1 MLNEERKGYK
11 KTKIGWIPNDWTII
25 SLEKVA
31 SKIGSGVTPK
41 GGSKV
46 YLDKGIPLVRSQN
59 VLVGKLL
66 IDDAVCITQEQHDKM
81 ASTKLKGDD
90 VLLNITGASIGR
102 SCVVPVFIKE
112 GNVNQHVCIIRLDD
126 TYNASLLST
135 YLNSYIG
142 QKLIASFQSGGN
154 REGLNFQ
161 QIKSF
166 PIPYPTIEEQNKI
179 AQILSTWDKAIT
191 TLEQL
196 IAKKQE
202 LKKGLMQVLLT
213 GKVRFKEF
221 IKNDGFRKTRL
232 ENIPKDWNISKL
244 ESLGSF
250 SKGKGIT
257 KKELSKTGL
266 PCIRY
271 GEIYTSHHVVIK
283 EFLSFI
289 NESIVQKSKQIKS
302 GDILFAGS
310 GETIEEIGKAVA
322 YMEDDIAYAGGD
334 IIILTPKNV
343 NSIFLSFALNDE
355 NAIRQKRK
363 LGQGNSVVHIYSK
376 GLAKVLVALP
386 SIEEQDKI
394 AFVLLSIDKEISS
407 LKKQVS
413 TIKLQKKGLLQK
425 LLTGA
430 IRVKV

>member
-213 GKVRFKEF
+213 GKVRHKGFKEKWKKRRLYEVADFRNGKGHEKSIDEKGRYVVVNSKF
-221 IKNDGFRKTRL
+221 ISTSGAIRKYSNSYLSPLNLEDIVMVMSDVPNGKAIAKCYLIEADGLYTLNQRICALKAKNCDARFLFYLLNRNKYFLKFDNGVGQTNLRKNQILSCPFLMPNL
-232 ENIPKDWNISKL
+232 EEQKL
-244 ESLGSF
+244 IATILSNADEEKKSLEVFLGS
-250 SKGKGIT
+250 
-257 KKELSKTGL
+257 
-266 PCIRY
+266 
-271 GEIYTSHHVVIK
+271 IK
-283 EFLSFI
+283 
-289 NESIVQKSKQIKS
+289 
-302 GDILFAGS
+302 
-310 GETIEEIGKAVA
+310 
-322 YMEDDIAYAGGD
+322 
-334 IIILTPKNV
+334 
-343 NSIFLSFALNDE
+343 
-355 NAIRQKRK
+355 
-363 LGQGNSVVHIYSK
+363 H
-376 GLAKVLVALP
+376 
-386 SIEEQDKI
+386 
-394 AFVLLSIDKEISS
+394 
-407 LKKQVS
+407 
-413 TIKLQKKGLLQK
+413 QKKGLLQR

-430 IRVKV
+430 IRIKI